1 MLCSSYRIRQNTRT
15 VNHDL
20 VENDE
25 SEPIFTI
32 NSIVVSIP
40 AIIAG
45 IVIT

>member
-1 MLCSSYRIRQNTRT
+1 MLCPSHRIRQNPRT

-25 SEPIFTI
+25 SGPVFTKNI
-32 NSIVVSIP
+32 TLAGIP

-45 IVIT
+45 IVI